1 VRVQTVKLYFV
12 GNQKA
17 NKNNLQQISGLML
30 LFSCEQA
37 RPEKEARRP
46 PQAVQAMPRRQSGM
60 QANKPKRAP
69 VVGAHE
75 KVQVH
80 KGAGS
85 TGEMSEQDQATFDGW
100 AILEI
105 FGHQRYAGRVKTEAY
120 GQSVFWRIDVP
131 PLEPR
136 ERISTCYE
144 CIGNTSCPPGTIVQ
158 EKAVQG
164 YSKLFGSGAIYCLT
178 PCTQEA
184 AMKAVED
191 MQARPLMAVKL
202 PGYSVS

>member
-1 VRVQTVKLYFV
+1 
-12 GNQKA
+12 
-17 NKNNLQQISGLML
+17 
-30 LFSCEQA
+30 
-37 RPEKEARRP
+37 
-46 PQAVQAMPRRQSGM
+46 
-60 QANKPKRAP
+60 
-69 VVGAHE
+69 
-75 KVQVH
+75 
-80 KGAGS
+80 
-85 TGEMSEQDQATFDGW
+85 MSEQDQATFDGW

-202 PGYSVS
+202 PECKELSAPVENDPMPDPEAHDPEGLEEDDWPEQLTEQPGA